1 MHNSPD
7 RTSRATG
14 AVGWG
19 ILGTGGI
26 AARFAGQLPRSRTG
40 ALAAVG
46 SRSPASARAFAQRFA
61 APRAHGSYQ
70 ELLDDDSVDAVYVA
84 TPHPQHVEWA
94 VRAAEA
100 GKHVLVEKPMA
111 VGSAWA
117 TAVVEAAVRGD
128 VFLMEAYMYRCT
140 PQTAKLVELVGDGAV
155 GELHHIQAQFSFGG
169 PGFDAGH
176 RLFDNALAGGGILD
190 VGGYPVSMARLLA
203 GAAAGLPFADPERV
217 TAAGTVGRTGVDEW
231 ALATLHFAGGLTAQ
245 VATGIRLAGDNRV
258 RVYGS
263 RGFLDVP
270 DPWFCGDG
278 EPTRLVLHRVGEER
292 EEIEVPPAHIYAA
305 EADAVAD
312 HLADRQAPQ
321 MSWDDTLGNL
331 AVQDAWRA
339 AIGQRYD
346 SERAD
351 APVPT
356 ASGRPLA
363 RRADAPML
371 HARIPGVDKDIS
383 RLVMGVDNQV
393 DQIHASV
400 VFDDF
405 FERGGTAFD
414 TAYLYGEGRLEQQLG
429 RWMAVRGVREDVV
442 VIGKGAHTPHCDPAS
457 LSRQLATSLERL
469 GTDRVDIYLLHRD
482 NPDIPVG
489 EFVDVLDE
497 HRRAG
502 RIGVYG
508 GSNWSPRR
516 FDEANE
522 WARRNGRQPFTVL
535 SNHLSLARAKALP
548 WEGCRHVSDPQAQDW
563 LRDRGVALF
572 PWSSQARGFFTG
584 RARPDG
590 TGDAELVRCFYSDEN
605 FERLDRARKLARDRG
620 VHPTAIA
627 LAWLLHQQ
635 YPVFPLIGP
644 RQISET
650 RTSLAG
656 LGVRLSAQ
664 EVSWLDLREE

>member
-1 MHNSPD
+1 MQDSTH
-7 RTSRATG
+7 RTPPAAGT
-14 AVGWG
+14 VGWG

-26 AARFAGQLPRSRTG
+26 AARFAGQLPRSHTG
-40 ALAAVG
+40 TLAAVG
-46 SRSPASARAFAQRFA
+46 SRSAASARDFAQRFA

-70 ELLDDDSVDAVYVA
+70 ELLDDDTVDAVYVA

-111 VGSAWA
+111 VRRVWA
-117 TAVVEAAVRGD
+117 TAVIEAAVRAD
-128 VFLMEAYMYRCT
+128 VFLMEGYMYRCT
-140 PQTAKLVELVGDGAV
+140 PQTAKLVELVRDGAV
-155 GELHHIQAQFSFGG
+155 GDLHHIQAQFSFGG
-169 PGFDAGH
+169 PGFDASS
-176 RLFDNALAGGGILD
+176 RLFSNVLAGGGILD
-190 VGGYPVSMARLLA
+190 VGGYPVSMARLLV
-203 GAAAGLPFADPERV
+203 GAAAGAPFADPEHT

-231 ALATLHFAGGLTAQ
+231 ALATLHFTGGLTAQ
-245 VATGIRLAGDNRV
+245 VATGIRLAGENRV
-258 RVYGS
+258 RIYGS
-263 RGFLDVP
+263 GGFLDVP

-278 EPTRLVLHRVGEER
+278 EPTGLMLHRVGEEPR
-292 EEIEVPPAHIYAA
+292 EIRVPPAHIYAA
-305 EADAVAD
+305 EADTVAG

-321 MSWDDTLGNL
+321 MSWADTLGNL

-339 AIGQRYD
+339 ALGQRYD
-346 SERAD
+346 SERDD
-351 APVPT
+351 APVST

-363 RRADAPML
+363 RRADAAMT
-371 HARIPGVDKDIS
+371 HGRVPGLDKDIS
-383 RLVMGVDNQV
+383 RLVMGVDNQP
-393 DQIHASV
+393 DHIHASV

-405 FERGGTAFD
+405 FAHGGTAFD
-414 TAYLYGEGRLEQQLG
+414 TAYHYGGGRQERQLG
-429 RWMAVRGVREDVV
+429 RWMEDRGIRDDVV

-457 LSRQLATSLERL
+457 LSRQLETSLERL
-469 GTDRVDIYLLHRD
+469 RTDHVDIYFLHRD
-482 NPDIPVG
+482 NPEIPAG

-508 GSNWSPRR
+508 GSNWSPQRV
-516 FDEANE
+516 DEANA

-535 SNHLSLARAKALP
+535 SNHLSLARAHAVP
-548 WEGCRHVSDPQAQDW
+548 WEGCLHVSDPDSQDW
-563 LRDRGVALF
+563 LRDREVALF

-584 RARPDG
+584 RAAPHD
-590 TGDAELVRCFYSDEN
+590 TGDAELVRCFYSEEN

-627 LAWLLHQQ
+627 LAWLLHQR

-644 RQISET
+644 RQVSET

-656 LGVRLSAQ
+656 LDVRLSPQDVA
-664 EVSWLDLREE
+664 WLDLREE